1 MKADYL
7 IVGQGIAG
15 SVLAWTLEQ
24 KGHRVVIVSSPDLP
38 TASKV
43 SGGIFNPITGKKLT
57 RTWKADDLFP
67 FARKFYQ
74 EMQEKLDVQL
84 LHFCDIYRPFRSI
97 EEQNTYLAQTADP
110 NIAKY
115 VAKNIDNEQFTPFV
129 KNPYGGL
136 QITHAGWVDC
146 TEMLE
151 KIKLYFVEKSQL
163 VVENFDHNKL
173 IFQENSVLYKEWEV
187 KKILF
192 CEGYEAL
199 QNPFFNWLSFN
210 PVKGQTLITQ
220 VEDYSLEEIIN
231 QGTFILPMDKKG
243 KCRMGATYTW
253 HDLNWE
259 TTEDARDYLQEKIK
273 VYLKKPYTILEQQ
286 VGIRPSTKDRRPFVG
301 LHPQFKQLGIFN
313 GLGTKG
319 VTLAPYFAHQF
330 MNFLELGEELDS
342 EVNIARVFSLYFRS
356 KSSQ

>member
-1 MKADYL
+1 MKVDYL

-24 KGHRVVIVSSPDLP
+24 RGYQVGIIASDHLP

-57 RTWKADDLFP
+57 RTWKADELFP
-67 FARKFYQ
+67 FARTFYQ
-74 EMQEKLDVQL
+74 EMQEKLGVEF
-84 LHFCDIYRPFRSI
+84 LHFSDVYRPFRSI

-110 NIAKY
+110 NLAKY
-115 VAKNIDNEQFTPFV
+115 VAPETKNEKFAPFIE
-129 KNPYGGL
+129 NPHGGL

-146 TEMLE
+146 PVMLE
-151 KIKLYFVEKSQL
+151 KLKAYFVGKSQY
-163 VVENFDHNKL
+163 EAGDFDY
-173 IFQENSVLYKEWEV
+173 NSIVFESDKAIYKNWEI

-199 QNPFFNWLSFN
+199 QNPFFSWLPFN

-220 VEDYSLEEIIN
+220 VEGYSIEEIIN
-231 QGTFILPMDKKG
+231 QGTFILPMDNQG
-243 KCRMGATYTW
+243 KCRFGATYTW
-253 HDLNWE
+253 HDLNWK
-259 TTEDARDYLQEKIK
+259 TTEDARQFLIEKIGT
-273 VYLKKPYTILEQQ
+273 YLKAPYTILEQQ
-286 VGIRPSTKDRRPFVG
+286 VGIRPSTKDRRPLVG
-301 LHPQFKQLGIFN
+301 IHPEYPQLGIFN

-319 VTLAPYFAHQF
+319 VSLAPYFAAQF
-330 MNFLELGEELDS
+330 VNFLELGEELDS
-342 EVNIARVFSLYFRS
+342 EVNITRVFSLYFRS